1 MGVGVGPGQRFSL
14 TFLGYFT
21 LTSSF
26 LHRFTSNWYWTSLMT
41 IRSISTMHGPIAN
54 PGAPRPHRCRPHPP
68 KIAFY
73 YNFFIST
80 RIHFKLILNLSYD
93 NTVNLNYAWPHYQP
107 WGRPAHIDH
116 THPKLPFTIISSFLH
131 RFTSNW
137 YAWPHYQPWGEPLLW
152 QYGHLMT
159 ISQLCMAP
167 LPTLGR
173 PAHID
178 HTHPKLPFT
187 IISSFL
193 HRFTSNWYWTSLMT
207 IRSIST
213 MHGPITNPGA
223 PCPHRSH
230 PPKIA
235 FYYNF
240 FISTPI
246 HF

>member
-1 MGVGVGPGQRFSL
+1 MRPCTIWNFDLTPGSKVIAVGVGPRQKLSL
-14 TFLGYFT
+14 IFLGYFT
-21 LTSSF
+21 FTSLF

-41 IRSISTMHGPIAN
+41 IRSISTMHGPIPN
-54 PGAPRPHRCRPHPP
+54 PGAPRPHRPHPP
-68 KIAFY
+68 KISIY

-80 RIHFKLILNLSYD
+80 RIHFKLILNFSYD
-93 NTVNLNYAWPHYQP
+93 IRVNLNYAWPHYQP
-107 WGRPAHIDH
+107 WGPAHIDH
-116 THPKLPFTIISSFLH
+116 TRT
-131 RFTSNW
+131 
-137 YAWPHYQPWGEPLLW
+137 
-152 QYGHLMT
+152 
-159 ISQLCMAP
+159 
-167 LPTLGR
+167 
-173 PAHID
+173 
-178 HTHPKLPFT
+178 KLPFT

-213 MHGPITNPGA
+213 MHGTITNPGA
-223 PCPHRSH
+223 PCPHMSH